1 MEEIGMGNPIMEDRG
16 LDDRLGPVV
25 ADELIEWH
33 G

>member
-1 MEEIGMGNPIMEDRG
+1 MGNPIMEDRG
-16 LDDRLGPVV
+16 LEDRLGPVV